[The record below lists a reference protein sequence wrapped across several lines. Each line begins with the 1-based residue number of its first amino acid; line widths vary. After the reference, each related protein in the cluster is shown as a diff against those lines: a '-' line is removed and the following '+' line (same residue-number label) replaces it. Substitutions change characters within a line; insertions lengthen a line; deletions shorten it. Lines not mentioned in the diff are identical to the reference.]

1 MVLKTQPATQLEEP
15 MEELQDYAVW
25 GGGWQLSPDFCSHQS
40 LRNGV
45 GVILSSPNQPGC
57 MPVTERS

>member
-25 GGGWQLSPDFCSHQS
+25 GGGMAAEPRLLLPPKPQEWCGCHPELSKPAWLHASD
-40 LRNGV
+40 
-45 GVILSSPNQPGC
+45 
-57 MPVTERS
+57 